1 MRAGKES
8 EPKRQQTARPGDAAP
23 APVAEMN
30 RSFSGSMPELYD
42 RFLVPLQFEPFA
54 QDLAARLGTLTSGHL
69 LEVAAG
75 TGVVTRALARMLPR
89 AVHITATDLNPAMLE
104 QAKKHVDAQRVV
116 WREADAMALP
126 FPDRAFDHLVCQFG
140 VMFFPDKRAGFR
152 EARRVLRSGGRFL
165 FNVWGDK
172 SGTAR
177 LLAEQVVGEKLS
189 RDPARLVAP
198 EYNDVETVK
207 ADLSAAGFVS
217 VGAEKVSTRT
227 RSASAREAAIA
238 NCHGGMLRAQIDKLA
253 PGRLDEI
260 TEAVEVAFA
269 ARFGNGAVEAPLR
282 AIVFSG
288 VVPGH

>member
-1 MRAGKES
+1 M
-8 EPKRQQTARPGDAAP
+8 
-23 APVAEMN
+23 
-30 RSFSGSMPELYD
+30 
-42 RFLVPLQFEPFA
+42 
-54 QDLAARLGTLTSGHL
+54 
-69 LEVAAG
+69 
-75 TGVVTRALARMLPR
+75 
-89 AVHITATDLNPAMLE
+89 
-104 QAKKHVDAQRVV
+104 
-116 WREADAMALP
+116 
-126 FPDRAFDHLVCQFG
+126 
-140 VMFFPDKRAGFR
+140 
-152 EARRVLRSGGRFL
+152 

-172 SGTAR
+172 TGTAR

-217 VGAEKVSTRT
+217 VSAEKVSKRT

-260 TEAVEVAFA
+260 TEAVEVALA
-269 ARFGNGAVEAPLR
+269 ARFGNGAVEAPLH

>member
-1 MRAGKES
+1 MQSRRES
-8 EPKRQQTARPGDAAP
+8 EPKRQEIARPGEAAP

-54 QDLAARLGTLTSGHL
+54 NDLAERLETLTSGHL

-75 TGVVTRALARMLPR
+75 TGVVTRALARILPR

-104 QAKKHVDAQRVV
+104 QAKKHVEAQRVV

-126 FPDRAFDHLVCQFG
+126 FPDQAFDHLVCQFG

-172 SGTAR
+172 GGTAR

-198 EYNDVETVK
+198 EYNDVEMVK

-217 VGAEKVSTRT
+217 VSAEKVSKRT

-260 TEAVEVAFA
+260 TEAVEVALA
-269 ARFGNGAVEAPLR
+269 ARFGNGAVEAPLH

-288 VVPGH
+288 VVPRH

>member
-1 MRAGKES
+1 MQSRKES
-8 EPKRQQTARPGDAAP
+8 EPKRQEITRPGEAAP

-30 RSFSGSMPELYD
+30 LSFSGSMPELYD

-54 QDLAARLGTLTSGHL
+54 NDLAQRLETLTSGHL

-75 TGVVTRALARMLPR
+75 TGVVTRALARILPK

-104 QAKKHVDAQRVV
+104 QAKKHVEAQRVV

-126 FPDRAFDHLVCQFG
+126 FPDQAFDHLVCQFG

-172 SGTAR
+172 GGTAR

-198 EYNDVETVK
+198 EYNDVEMVK

-217 VGAEKVSTRT
+217 VNAEKVSKRT

-260 TEAVEVAFA
+260 TEAVEVALA
-269 ARFGNGAVEAPLR
+269 ARFGNGAVEAPLH

-288 VVPGH
+288 VVPRH

>member
-1 MRAGKES
+1 MQSRKES
-8 EPKRQQTARPGDAAP
+8 EPKRQEIAQPGGAAP

-54 QDLAARLGTLTSGHL
+54 QDLAARLGKLTSGHL

-75 TGVVTRALARMLPR
+75 TGVVTRALARSLPR
-89 AVHITATDLNPAMLE
+89 AVHITATDLNPAMLD
-104 QAKKHVDAQRVV
+104 QAKKHAGVQRVV

-126 FPDRAFDHLVCQFG
+126 FPDEAFDHIVCQFG

-152 EARRVLRSGGRFL
+152 EARRVLCPGGGFL

-177 LLAEQVVGEKLS
+177 LLAEQVVGERLS

-207 ADLSAAGFVS
+207 SDLAAAGFVS
-217 VGAEKVSTRT
+217 VGVENVSKRT

-253 PGRLDEI
+253 PGRLEEI
-260 TEAVEVAFA
+260 TDAVEVVLA
-269 ARFGNGAVEAPLR
+269 ARFGNGPVEAPLH

-288 VVPGH
+288 VVPRH

>member
-1 MRAGKES
+1 MQSRKES
-8 EPKRQQTARPGDAAP
+8 EPKRQEIAQPGGAAP

-54 QDLAARLGTLTSGHL
+54 KDLAERLEALTSGHL

-75 TGVVTRALARMLPR
+75 TGVVTRALARILPR

-104 QAKKHVDAQRVV
+104 QAKKHVEAQRVV

-126 FPDRAFDHLVCQFG
+126 FPDQAFDHLVCQFG

-172 SGTAR
+172 GGTAR

-198 EYNDVETVK
+198 EYNDVEMVK

-217 VGAEKVSTRT
+217 VSAEKVSKRT

-260 TEAVEVAFA
+260 TEAVEVALA
-269 ARFGNGAVEAPLR
+269 ARFGNGAVEAPLH

-288 VVPGH
+288 VVPRH

>member
-1 MRAGKES
+1 MQSRKES
-8 EPKRQQTARPGDAAP
+8 EPKRQEIAQPGGAAP

-54 QDLAARLGTLTSGHL
+54 QDLAARLGKLTSGHL

-75 TGVVTRALARMLPR
+75 TGVVTRALARSLPR
-89 AVHITATDLNPAMLE
+89 AVHITATDLNPAMLD
-104 QAKKHVDAQRVV
+104 QAKKHAGVQRVV

-126 FPDRAFDHLVCQFG
+126 FPDEAFDHIVCQFG

-152 EARRVLRSGGRFL
+152 EARRVLCPGGGFL

-177 LLAEQVVGEKLS
+177 LLAEQVVGERLS

-207 ADLSAAGFVS
+207 SDLAAAGFVS
-217 VGAEKVSTRT
+217 VGVENVSKRT

-253 PGRLDEI
+253 PGRLEEI
-260 TEAVEVAFA
+260 TDAVEVALA
-269 ARFGNGAVEAPLR
+269 ARFGNGPVEAPLH

-288 VVPGH
+288 VVPRH